1 MSNLKK
7 TAVAILAL
15 SSSAAFAGTMGP
27 VCVPGN
33 VTVPCET
40 TAWDFGA
47 QALWLNP
54 TIAGDLTYFNPYQ
67 STTGYDVYNNRG
79 NKFKWGF
86 QIEGSYHYGT
96 GNDIDVAWYHL
107 NGAWDKSFYSTE
119 YDTAAVPVAHTA
131 TNNTVTHPNWD
142 QVNVEFAQHMDF
154 SETSKARFHE
164 GIEYARVAA
173 NGADNMSFTNT
184 GTTINGLTYTAGTLN
199 YQESWNSSFNGFGPR
214 GGLDLS
220 YVFGNGVSIYGK
232 AAASLL
238 IGHTNWSGAKVGN
251 QVGRRINFNT
261 ECWSGSSTRLVPEL
275 EGKLGATYTWAM
287 SYGDVTFDIG
297 YLWLNYFNALDGRHE
312 DNDAFNETITGGR
325 SDKRGINDFA
335 LDGLYFGLKWL
346 GNVA

>member
-7 TAVAILAL
+7 TAVAVIAL
-15 SSSAAFAGTMGP
+15 TSSAAFAGTMGP

-33 VTVPCET
+33 VTVPCES

-54 TIAGDLTYFNPYQ
+54 TIAGDLTYLGDAFSSTAGVNNGTTTYQ
-67 STTGYDVYNNRG
+67 DRG

-107 NGAWDKSFYSTE
+107 NGAWSKTVSTTPFSTI
-119 YDTAAVPVAHTA
+119 DTAVFSA
-131 TNNTVTHPNWD
+131 TNNLVTHPTWD
-142 QVNVEFAQHMDF
+142 QVNVEFGQHMDF

-164 GIEYARVAA
+164 GVEFARVKA
-173 NGADNMSFTNT
+173 NGADNLTSTNST
-184 GTTINGLTYTAGTLN
+184 RYV
-199 YQESWNSSFNGFGPR
+199 YQETWKSSFNGFGPR

-220 YVFGNGVSIYGK
+220 YLFGNGVSIYGK

-238 IGHTNWSGAKVGN
+238 IGHVNWRGAHIERRDSVLTTNFFDG
-251 QVGRRINFNT
+251 
-261 ECWSGSSTRLVPEL
+261 CWTGSATRMVPEL

-297 YLWLNYFNALDGRHE
+297 YLWLNYFNALDGRAE
-312 DNDAFNETITGGR
+312 AFTDATGVTTATHA
-325 SDKRGINDFA
+325 DKRGINDFA